1 MLAVAG
7 RNRAS
12 ASGQARMKGR
22 QSSVG
27 GGSEGGERTGEEDGL
42 RGHALLC
49 SRGCNGRERKGPRE
63 RRDVNARASCAAA
76 SASLPSPSSA
86 ITTHTTRTP
95 CRPRRPSQ
103 TLPSLLCTTSQVV
116 SPPLLSPAPLSPPH
130 HAATLR
136 AATPLLTGLV
146 TIQEEKVVVQEEH
159 KSDKN
164 GEVVTDVSIS
174 ETTIVALSPEPLNVS
189 LVLRLHAYRSSS

>member
-1 MLAVAG
+1 M
-7 RNRAS
+7 S
-12 ASGQARMKGR
+12 ASTAI
-22 QSSVG
+22 
-27 GGSEGGERTGEEDGL
+27 
-42 RGHALLC
+42 A
-49 SRGCNGRERKGPRE
+49 N
-63 RRDVNARASCAAA
+63 
-76 SASLPSPSSA
+76 SA
-86 ITTHTTRTP
+86 I
-95 CRPRRPSQ
+95 S
-103 TLPSLLCTTSQVV
+103 TLYRILVYLFLQVV